1 VNDRPG
7 AIAPAE
13 VSPPVHY
20 STVDAEFAP
29 QQPFDAASDL
39 FAKCAAPRVE
49 EYKAAEA
56 LGILPYFREI
66 GSQSGPVVEFEGQQV
81 IMLGSNN
88 YLGLTGDERVKR
100 AAIEAVERFGTGC
113 TGSRLMNGT
122 LPLHRQLEE
131 MLADWVSA
139 EACLV
144 FTTGYSANLGL
155 VATMVDAQD
164 AVFVD
169 AVSHASLI
177 DGGRLAAGSLRS
189 FRHNQPA
196 SLRQRLRSW
205 RRQQSTGGAL
215 VAVDGIYSM
224 EGDVAPITELA
235 AVCGEEGA
243 RLLVDEAH
251 ALGVMGPRGAGSAA
265 AAGIRPDLLMGT
277 FSKSLASCG
286 GFIAGPQEV
295 IDYLRIACRALLF
308 TASGVPAALAAALAA
323 AEIARDEQWRRD
335 AVRCRADQLRKGLS
349 QLDYRVGTAD
359 QAAIVPVHVGDEWDA
374 ARTWRALLDQ
384 GVYTNC
390 AIAPAVAPGRALLR
404 TSVMATHTEAQI
416 DDALRAFEVVRSTL
430 D

>member
-1 VNDRPG
+1 MTELLSDQRFQSAG
-7 AIAPAE
+7 
-13 VSPPVHY
+13 
-20 STVDAEFAP
+20 
-29 QQPFDAASDL
+29 DL
-39 FAKCAAPRVE
+39 FAKCASPRVE
-49 EYKAAEA
+49 DYRAAEA
-56 LGILPYFREI
+56 LGVLPYFREI
-66 GSQSGPVVEFEGQQV
+66 ASQSGPVVEFEGAPV

-88 YLGLTGDERVKR
+88 YLGLTGDPRVKQ

-113 TGSRLMNGT
+113 TGSRLMNGS

-131 MLADWVSA
+131 LLADWVGQ
-139 EACLV
+139 EASLV

-205 RRQQSTGGAL
+205 RRQTALGGAM
-215 VAVDGIYSM
+215 VAIDGVYSM
-224 EGDVAPITELA
+224 EGDVAPIAQLA
-235 AVCGEEGA
+235 AVCGEDGA

-251 ALGVMGPRGAGSAA
+251 ALGVMGPEGAGAA
-265 AAGIRPDLLMGT
+265 AAVGIRPDLLMGT

-286 GFIAGPQEV
+286 GFIAGPHEV
-295 IDYLRIACRALLF
+295 IAYLRVACRPLLF

-323 AEIARDEQWRRD
+323 AEIARKEQWRRD
-335 AVRCRADQLRKGLS
+335 SVSERAAQLRIGLAA
-349 QLDYRVGTAD
+349 LGYRVNRTVD
-359 QAAIVPVHVGDEWDA
+359 AAVVPIHVGDDWDA
-374 ARTWRALLDQ
+374 ARTWRALLDE

-390 AIAPAVAPGRALLR
+390 AVPPAVPSGRALLR
-404 TSVMATHTEAQI
+404 TSVMATHSEAQI

-430 D
+430 V

>member
-1 VNDRPG
+1 MTDR
-7 AIAPAE
+7 AWNSPATG
-13 VSPPVHY
+13 VSSPVHW
-20 STVDAEFAP
+20 SSVGPELVP
-29 QQPFDAASDL
+29 EQQFDVAADL
-39 FAKCAAPRVE
+39 FSKCASPRVE

-56 LGILPYFREI
+56 LGVLPYFREI
-66 GSQSGPVVEFEGQQV
+66 ASQSGPVVEFEGRQV

-88 YLGLTGDERVKR
+88 YLGLTGDERVKG

-122 LPLHRQLEE
+122 LPLHRELEE
-131 MLADWVSA
+131 LLADWVGT

-155 VATMVDAQD
+155 VATMVDPQD

-169 AVSHASLI
+169 AASHASLI

-205 RRQQSTGGAL
+205 RRQEGIGGAL

-224 EGDVAPITELA
+224 EGDVAPIAELA
-235 AVCGEEGA
+235 AVCGEDGA

-251 ALGVMGPRGAGSAA
+251 ALGVMGPRGAGAAA

-295 IDYLRIACRALLF
+295 IDYLRVVCRPLLF

-323 AEIARDEQWRRD
+323 AEIARDEDWRRD
-335 AVRCRADQLRKGLS
+335 AIRVRADQLRTGLAK
-349 QLDYRVGTAD
+349 LGYRVASSTE
-359 QAAIVPVHVGDEWDA
+359 AAIVPIHIGDDWDA
-374 ARTWRALLDQ
+374 ARTWRALLDH

-390 AIAPAVAPGRALLR
+390 AIPPAVPPGRALLR

-416 DDALRAFEVVRSTL
+416 DESLRAFEVVRSTSG
-430 D
+430 

>member
-1 VNDRPG
+1 MSDL
-7 AIAPAE
+7 
-13 VSPPVHY
+13 VSDQRFE
-20 STVDAEFAP
+20 SKG
-29 QQPFDAASDL
+29 DL
-39 FAKCAAPRVE
+39 FAKCASPRVE
-49 EYKAAEA
+49 EYRAAEA
-56 LGILPYFREI
+56 LGVLPYFREI
-66 GSQSGPVVEFEGQQV
+66 ASQSGPVVEFEGSQV

-113 TGSRLMNGT
+113 TGSRLMNGS
-122 LPLHRQLEE
+122 LPMHRYLEE
-131 MLADWVSA
+131 LLADWVGQ

-189 FRHNQPA
+189 FRHNQPV

-205 RRQQSTGGAL
+205 RRQTAVGGAL
-215 VAVDGIYSM
+215 VAVDGVYSM
-224 EGDVAPITELA
+224 EGDLAPVAELA
-235 AVCGEEGA
+235 SVCGEEGA

-251 ALGVMGPRGAGSAA
+251 ALGVMGPQGAGAAA
-265 AAGIRPDLLMGT
+265 AAGITPDLLMGT
-277 FSKSLASCG
+277 FSKSLGSCG
-286 GFIAGPQEV
+286 GFIAAPREV
-295 IDYLRIACRALLF
+295 IDYLRVACRPLLF

-323 AEIARDEQWRRD
+323 AEIARHEEWRRD
-335 AVRCRADQLRKGLS
+335 AVRERAGQLRRGLAE
-349 QLDYRVGTAD
+349 LGYRVSPGVD
-359 QAAIVPVHVGDEWDA
+359 AAIVPIHVGDDWAA
-374 ARTWRALLDQ
+374 ARAWRALLDQ

-390 AIAPAVAPGRALLR
+390 AVPPAVPSGRALLR
-404 TSVMATHTEAQI
+404 TSVMATHSEAQI
-416 DDALRAFEVVRSTL
+416 VDALRAFEVVRSTL

>member
-1 VNDRPG
+1 VG
-7 AIAPAE
+7 LELLAK
-13 VSPPVHY
+13 
-20 STVDAEFAP
+20 
-29 QQPFDAASDL
+29 QPFASASDL
-39 FAKCAAPRVE
+39 FAKCASPRVE

-56 LGILPYFREI
+56 LGVLPYFREI
-66 GSQSGPVVEFEGQQV
+66 ATQSGPVVEFEGNQV

-100 AAIEAVERFGTGC
+100 AAINAVERFGTGC

-164 AVFVD
+164 VVFADVG
-169 AVSHASLI
+169 SHASLI

-189 FRHNQPA
+189 FRHNQPS
-196 SLRQRLRSW
+196 SLRRRVRSW
-205 RRQQSTGGAL
+205 RRQQGTGGAL

-224 EGDVAPITELA
+224 EGDAAPIAELA

-251 ALGVMGPRGAGSAA
+251 ALGVMGPQGAGAAA

-295 IDYLRIACRALLF
+295 IDYLRVACRALLF
-308 TASGVPAALAAALAA
+308 TASGVPAALAAALVA
-323 AEIARDEQWRRD
+323 AEIARDEQWRRE
-335 AVRCRADQLRKGLS
+335 AVRERADQLRKGLAE
-349 QLDYRVGTAD
+349 LGYRVGSAD
-359 QAAIVPVHVGDEWDA
+359 QAAIVPVHVGDDWAA

-390 AIAPAVAPGRALLR
+390 AVPPAVPAGRALLR

-416 DDALRAFEVVRSTL
+416 SDALQAFEVVGSTL
-430 D
+430 E

>member
-1 VNDRPG
+1 MSELLPDHRFESAG
-7 AIAPAE
+7 
-13 VSPPVHY
+13 
-20 STVDAEFAP
+20 
-29 QQPFDAASDL
+29 DL
-39 FAKCAAPRVE
+39 FAKCASPRVE
-49 EYKAAEA
+49 EYRAAEA
-56 LGILPYFREI
+56 LGVLPYFREI
-66 GSQSGPVVEFEGQQV
+66 ASQSGPIVEFEGSQV

-100 AAIEAVERFGTGC
+100 AAIEAVQRFGTGC

-122 LPLHRQLEE
+122 LPLHRHLEE
-131 MLADWVSA
+131 LLADWVGQ

-144 FTTGYSANLGL
+144 FTTGYGANLGL

-205 RRQQSTGGAL
+205 RRQATAGGAL
-215 VAVDGIYSM
+215 VAVDGVYSM
-224 EGDVAPITELA
+224 EGDVAPIAQLS
-235 AVCGEEGA
+235 AVCGEDDA

-251 ALGVMGPRGAGSAA
+251 ALGVMGPEGAGAAA

-277 FSKSLASCG
+277 FSKSLGSCG
-286 GFIAGPQEV
+286 GFIAGPVEV
-295 IDYLRIACRALLF
+295 IDYLRVACRQLLF

-323 AEIARDEQWRRD
+323 AEIARKEEWRRQ
-335 AVRCRADQLRKGLS
+335 AVRERAGQLRNGLAG
-349 QLDYRVGTAD
+349 LGYRVSASVD
-359 QAAIVPVHVGDEWDA
+359 AAIVPIHIGDDWDA
-374 ARTWRALLDQ
+374 ARTWRALLDR

-390 AIAPAVAPGRALLR
+390 AVPPAVPSGRALLR
-404 TSVMATHTEAQI
+404 TSVMATHSEAQI
-416 DDALRAFEVVRSTL
+416 ADALRAFEVVRSTL
-430 D
+430 A